1 MAQPLCLVEGKY
13 NFSASEPATPCLGG
27 YMKNTEYFCNS
38 SRLGKSRA
46 KKSHDIGRG
55 FFQHPVGTNSNEL
68 VTAAGNAFNHFFQDF
83 FGIAKYHHG
92 FV

>member
-1 MAQPLCLVEGKY
+1 MVAQPLYLIEGKY
-13 NFSASEPATPCLGG
+13 NFSASEPTTPRLGG
-27 YMKNTEYFCNS
+27 MKNTEYFSNS

-46 KKSHDIGRG
+46 KKNHGIGRG
-55 FFQHPVGTNSNEL
+55 FFQHPAGTNSNEL

-83 FGIAKYHHG
+83 FGIAKHHHG